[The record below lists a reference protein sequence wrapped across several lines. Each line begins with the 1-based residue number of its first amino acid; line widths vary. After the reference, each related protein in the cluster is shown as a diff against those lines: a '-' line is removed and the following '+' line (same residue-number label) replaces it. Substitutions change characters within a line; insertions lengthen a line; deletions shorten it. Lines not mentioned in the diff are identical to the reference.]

1 MPKQPSTPVATVE
14 KRGSRVESILAFSAL
29 AVIAVSIISMFVTL
43 VLMANTG
50 SNMPAILAQIP
61 LFGVPLGAV
70 LIITLV
76 VLGVARRR
84 RENRG

>member
-1 MPKQPSTPVATVE
+1 MPKQPSTPVANDQ
-14 KRGSRVESILAFSAL
+14 KRSSRIESILAFSAL
-29 AVIAVSIISMFVTL
+29 AVIAVSIISMFLTL
-43 VLMANTG
+43 VIMANAG
-50 SNMPAILAQIP
+50 SKLPAILAQIP

-76 VLGVARRR
+76 VLGVSRRR